1 MRLPLT
7 ILVDDDVDV
16 KPLAPPAGNP
26 NADID
31 MLQPNTHTVSTKTT
45 PTTNHRFTTITQVK
59 LSLTS
64 SVSSQSKMPQQGSF
78 STWDVAIT
86 SMTCSS
92 AFIGSACRSELYSR
106 WRRWHIVLCMVP
118 HHLTWHRHSQVS
130 PTCRTDTGSGPP
142 QLNSLT
148 FRPVVGQLS
157 EVVPFLLL
165 EQRCGIACQ
174 AMLHQPRRC
183 RCSRTG
189 WSHICSVA
197 ATKCRLWI
205 TLLLP
210 SHYLPSRTVVLAIVF
225 TV

>member
-78 STWDVAIT
+78 ST
-86 SMTCSS
+86 
-92 AFIGSACRSELYSR
+92 
-106 WRRWHIVLCMVP
+106 
-118 HHLTWHRHSQVS
+118 
-130 PTCRTDTGSGPP
+130 
-142 QLNSLT
+142 
-148 FRPVVGQLS
+148 
-157 EVVPFLLL
+157 
-165 EQRCGIACQ
+165 
-174 AMLHQPRRC
+174 
-183 RCSRTG
+183 
-189 WSHICSVA
+189 
-197 ATKCRLWI
+197 
-205 TLLLP
+205 
-210 SHYLPSRTVVLAIVF
+210 
-225 TV
+225 